1 MTLSPKE
8 IAGRDLSRERFQLE
22 VVEGCQPVI
31 IRGLVAEW
39 PVVEAASGAPARL
52 KDYLAAFDSGGR
64 VEAYLGPPA
73 IAGKY
78 YYSSDLKGFNFERRM
93 MSLLDALT
101 IMVES
106 LDRTEAPS
114 VYVGSVPTSAS
125 LPGFAAANSMP
136 LLEQGLSPRIWLGT
150 RSNVS
155 CHHDTFDNLAC
166 VIAGRRRFTLFAP
179 ELIGKLYVGPI
190 DNTMAGA
197 PVSLAASSDAPEHE
211 RKHGP
216 AEGPFPL
223 FEEIRAQ
230 ALRVEL
236 EAGDALYL
244 PKLWWHKVESLAP
257 LNGLVNYWWD
267 AFSAGPDAPYTSMLL
282 AMIAI
287 AERPPAERQAW
298 KAFFDHYVFRT
309 AGHPLAHLPP
319 EQHGLLG
326 PLKPE
331 NYARIRARIMHMLR
345 GV

>member
-1 MTLSPKE
+1 MTLSPQE
-8 IAGRDLSRERFQLE
+8 IAGRDLTPSRFQGE
-22 VVEGCQPVI
+22 VVAGCQPVI
-31 IRGLVAEW
+31 VRGLVTDW
-39 PVVEAASGAPARL
+39 PVVQAGHASPAHL
-52 KDYLAAFDSGGR
+52 KDYLAAFDAGGR
-64 VEAYLGPPA
+64 VEAYLGNPA
-73 IAGKY
+73 IGGKY
-78 YYSSDLKGFNFERRM
+78 YYAPDLKGFNFERRM
-93 MSLLDALT
+93 LTLPEALQ
-101 IMVES
+101 IMAES
-106 LDRTEAPS
+106 LDRAEAPS
-114 VYVGSVPTSAS
+114 VYVGSVPTGDS
-125 LPGFAAANSMP
+125 LPGFAAANPMP
-136 LLEQGLSPRIWLGT
+136 LLAQSPSPRIWLGT

-197 PVSLAASSDAPEHE
+197 PVSLAASAD
-211 RKHGP
+211 G
-216 AEGPFPL
+216 AESGTFPL
-223 FEEIRAQ
+223 FEEIRSQ

-257 LNGLVNYWWD
+257 FNGLVNYWWD
-267 AFSAGPDAPYTSMLL
+267 AFSSGPDAPYTSMLL

-298 KAFFDHYVFRT
+298 KAFFDHYVFRPN
-309 AGHPLAHLPP
+309 GHPLAHLPP

-331 NYARIRARIMHMLR
+331 NYARLRARVMHMLR

>member
-1 MTLSPKE
+1 MTLAQE
-8 IAGRDLSRERFQLE
+8 IAGRDLSRERFERE
-22 VVEGCQPVI
+22 VVEGCRPVI
-31 IRGLVAEW
+31 LRGLIGEW
-39 PVVEAASGAPARL
+39 PAVQAAHGSPARL
-52 KDYLAAFDSGGR
+52 KDYLAAFDVGTR
-64 VEAYLGPPA
+64 VEAFLGAPA

-78 YYSSDLKGFNFERRM
+78 YYAPDLKGFNFERRM
-93 MSLLDALT
+93 MKLLDALE

-106 LDRTEAPS
+106 LDRTDAPS
-114 VYVGSVPTSAS
+114 IYVGSVPAGEA
-125 LPGFAAANSMP
+125 LPGFAAANAMP
-136 LLEQGLSPRIWLGT
+136 LLPQGVSPRIWLGT

-166 VIAGRRRFTLFAP
+166 VIAGSRRFTLFAP

-197 PVSLAASSDAPEHE
+197 PVSLAASAGGTDEGSGE
-211 RKHGP
+211 G
-216 AEGPFPL
+216 AEEGRYPL
-223 FEEIRAQ
+223 FEEIRDQ

-236 EAGDALYL
+236 QAGDALYL

-267 AFSAGPDAPYTSMLL
+267 AFSSGPDAPYTSMLL

-287 AERPPAERQAW
+287 AERPAAERQAW
-298 KAFFDHYVFRT
+298 KAFFDHYVFRGS
-309 AGHPLAHLPP
+309 GHPLGHLPP

-326 PLKPE
+326 PLKPD
-331 NYARIRARIMHMLR
+331 NYARLRARIMHMLR